1 MLNPSDDE
9 KGKTKPSNVIP
20 FILPRNQDR
29 APVRK
34 VITASKPTVR
44 GALPSTKA
52 KGSIQCESGLESR
65 VAAYIELSPGI
76 VDWCCQPT
84 TFKLEVANEIR
95 SYTPDFQVK
104 FKSGRT
110 AFVEVKPLRKCF
122 QVDIRDKL
130 IAAEIWL
137 HRRGIPFL
145 IVTDQ
150 DLGSRDTDQNL
161 NLLRYYQRVPVAHSK
176 RVNARKL
183 VSKRSLISVIDL
195 EDAGLNK
202 PQIYSLIANRALVTD
217 LSVLLNPYSPL
228 MLPEESDDEECL
240 FKGRSAH
247 DLT

>member
-1 MLNPSDDE
+1 MLNPTKDE

-20 FILPRNQDR
+20 FILPGNQNRNP
-29 APVRK
+29 ARK

-44 GALPSTKA
+44 GAHPSTKA

-84 TFKLEVANEIR
+84 TFELDVANHIR

-110 AFVEVKPLRKCF
+110 AFIEVKPLSKCF
-122 QVDIRDKL
+122 KVDIREKL

-137 HRRGIPFL
+137 KQRGILFF

-150 DLGSRDTDQNL
+150 DLGSRETDQNL
-161 NLLRYYQRVPVAHSK
+161 NLLRYYQRVPIGHSR
-176 RVNARKL
+176 RVHARRL
-183 VSKRSLISVIDL
+183 ASKSSLMSIIDL
-195 EDAGLNK
+195 EEAGFNK
-202 PQIYSLIANRALVTD
+202 PQIYSLIANRVLVTD
-217 LSVLLNPYSPL
+217 LSVLLNAYSPL
-228 MLPEESDDEECL
+228 TLPEESDDEECL
-240 FKGRSAH
+240 FKGRSAL
-247 DLT
+247 DLA